1 MGIPNLMVDICF
13 PRKNDC
19 NKKEY
24 TPFSDAAKYIKYHLV
39 CIFAVQYHSFITQS
53 PFNPITV
60 HREKSP
66 FTIKSPLSPTN
77 FTPSKPH
84 EIHERTMTGWWLT
97 YPSEKY
103 KSVGIITFPI
113 MEIHKSHVPVTT
125 NQP

>member
-1 MGIPNLMVDICF
+1 VLISSE
-13 PRKNDC
+13 
-19 NKKEY
+19 KK
-24 TPFSDAAKYIKYHLV
+24 
-39 CIFAVQYHSFITQS
+39 HSFITQS

-103 KSVGIITFPI
+103 KSVEIITFPI
-113 MEIHKSHVPVTT
+113 MEIHTSHVPVTT